1 MSSASTPRS
10 FPHVPMRQPISRGD
24 DFVSFRCLDPDGYD
38 IEVYWEPPPA

>member
-1 MSSASTPRS
+1 
-10 FPHVPMRQPISRGD
+10 MRQPISRGD